1 MTIRPKTPEKSP
13 ESTGCS
19 APPEDPVPVPDRRRP
34 MSTWWISDELLDRT
48 IDVWSRAYG
57 RPVSEKE
64 AIGMLMNIKRLGE
77 FLVDAREALDQAEGG
92 EAE

>member
-1 MTIRPKTPEKSP
+1 MTDRFKTPEKSP

-19 APPEDPVPVPDRRRP
+19 APHEEPVPGPDRRRP
-34 MSTWWISDELLDRT
+34 MSTWWISDQLMDRT

-57 RPVSEKE
+57 RPVNEEE

-77 FLVDAREALDQAEGG
+77 FLVDAREAIDQAEGG
-92 EAE
+92 EVG